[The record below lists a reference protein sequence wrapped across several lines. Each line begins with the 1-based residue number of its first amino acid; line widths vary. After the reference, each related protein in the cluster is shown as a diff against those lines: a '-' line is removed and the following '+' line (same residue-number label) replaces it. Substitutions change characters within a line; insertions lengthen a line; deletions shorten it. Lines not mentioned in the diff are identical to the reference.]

1 MDKMIWLAM
10 SGAKQTLTAQA
21 AATHNLANA
30 STAGFRADFNAFRA
44 MPVFG
49 DGHPSR
55 VYAMT
60 ERPGVDFTAGA
71 IVRTGND
78 LDVAVDGDGW
88 LAVQAPDGTE
98 AYTRAGNL
106 RIGASG
112 TLETASGHPVL
123 GNGGPIAIPPSETL
137 NIGVDGTISIRP
149 VGQGSDSLA
158 TVDRIRLVRPPR
170 DELVKGPD
178 GLFRRADGAPQAP
191 DASVRLVQGAF
202 ESSNVNP
209 IEMMVSLM
217 NMQRQFELQVKA
229 MRTAQENDAQSAQLL
244 RLA

>member
-1 MDKMIWLAM
+1 MDRMIWLAM

-21 AATHNLANA
+21 AANHNLANA

-55 VYAMT
+55 VYAMS
-60 ERPGVDFTAGA
+60 ERPGVDFKAGS

-78 LDVAVDGDGW
+78 LDVAVDGEGW
-88 LAVQAPDGTE
+88 LAVQAPDGSE

-106 RIGASG
+106 RLDASG
-112 TLETASGHPVL
+112 LLQTASGHPVL
-123 GNGGPIAIPPSETL
+123 GNGGAIAIPPSETL
-137 NIGVDGTISIRP
+137 NIGNDGTISVRP
-149 VGQGSDSLA
+149 VGQGSESLA
-158 TVDRIRLVRPPR
+158 TVDRLRLVRTPSS
-170 DELVKGPD
+170 ELVKGPD
-178 GLFRRADGAPQAP
+178 GLFRRSDGQPAAP
-191 DASVRLVQGAF
+191 DASVRVLQGAY